1 MSGNE
6 ENPNITEEEVKK
18 EEVKKEEAM
27 KKEWEEKSGSEQM
40 MLTGDRVFKAM
51 GFKSIGEKQQEAKI
65 VAPIIMQLVS
75 NMLFAKEN
83 VKGEEE
89 VETEEEKNK
98 KVDNRNLLQDAIKNE
113 AINFMK
119 KRTILDRM
127 RGKQPSVQT
136 YLMKQNEKLKK
147 EFTRKEIEATFATY
161 TVLDFENI
169 IIDVATKILSSSRES
184 FCAEKWGK
192 NSNKPKNNYQELFDA
207 YTTNLIS
214 NYSIEDLK
222 GMTGSNNETNK
233 KGGRRRRRSTR
244 KIMGGKLTDEEVVEI
259 MKGDNAKNIEK
270 LITDNILSGEF
281 ITQFFKNRGVQ
292 NILKVSMKA
301 AVSADKSTDNTVHNP
316 LHGNDKASD
325 VSKELLAN
333 AMGKL
338 DMETVKNIIN
348 SKIAS
353 NQLIIQMIYD
363 AIGNVLCD
371 NDDLKKNMIKI
382 AETKFDSKIQNDKT
396 IHDGLNEE

>member
-1 MSGNE
+1 MSDNE
-6 ENPNITEEEVKK
+6 ENPNITEEEKKKK
-18 EEVKKEEAM
+18 EAK
-27 KKEWEEKSGSEQM
+27 KKEWEEKSGREKM
-40 MLTGDRVFKAM
+40 MLRGDRVFKAM
-51 GFKSIGEKQQEAKI
+51 GFKSNGEKQQEAKI
-65 VAPIIMQLVS
+65 VASIIMQLVS
-75 NMLFAKEN
+75 K
-83 VKGEEE
+83 
-89 VETEEEKNK
+89 
-98 KVDNRNLLQDAIKNE
+98 LLQEGNGSQLLQTAIENE
-113 AINFMK
+113 AKNFME

-184 FCAEKWGK
+184 FCAEKGEK
-192 NSNKPKNNYQELFDA
+192 ISNKPKNNYQELFDA

-222 GMTGSNNETNK
+222 GMTGSIEDLKGMTGGNNETKK
-233 KGGRRRRRSTR
+233 KGGRRRRSTR
-244 KIMGGKLTDEEVVEI
+244 KIMGGILTDEKVVELL
-259 MKGDNAKNIEK
+259 KASNAEK
-270 LITDNILSGEF
+270 LIKDNILSGEF
-281 ITQFFKNRGVQ
+281 IKQFFKNRGVQ

-316 LHGNDKASD
+316 LRGNDKASD
-325 VSKELLAN
+325 VSTELLAN

-363 AIGNVLCD
+363 AIGNVLCK

>member
-1 MSGNE
+1 MSDNG
-6 ENPNITEEEVKK
+6 ENTNIEEEVKK
-18 EEVKKEEAM
+18 KEVKN
-27 KKEWEEKSGSEQM
+27 KKWEDMSEREKM
-40 MLTGDRVFKAM
+40 MWRGDRVFEAM

-83 VKGEEE
+83 VKGEEKA
-89 VETEEEKNK
+89 ETEEEKNK
-98 KVDNRNLLQDAIKNE
+98 KADNRNLLQDAIKNE

-161 TVLDFENI
+161 TVVDFENI

-184 FCAEKWGK
+184 FCSEKGGK
-192 NSNKPKNNYQELFDA
+192 ISNKPKNNYQELFDA

-222 GMTGSNNETNK
+222 GMTGSNNETKK
-233 KGGRRRRRSTR
+233 KGGRRRRSTR

-301 AVSADKSTDNTVHNP
+301 AVSADKPTVDTVYNP
-316 LHGNDKASD
+316 LQGNVDLASEG
-325 VSKELLAN
+325 SKELFAN

-338 DMETVKNIIN
+338 DLDTVKNIIN
-348 SKIAS
+348 SEIAS

-363 AIGNVLCD
+363 AIGNVLCK
-371 NDDLKKNMIKI
+371 NADLEDKMIEI
-382 AETKFDSKIQNDKT
+382 AKTKFHSKIQEDKT
-396 IHDGLNEE
+396 IPVILNSEYL

>member
-1 MSGNE
+1 MSDNE
-6 ENPNITEEEVKK
+6 ENTNIEEEVKK
-18 EEVKKEEAM
+18 EEVKK
-27 KKEWEEKSGSEQM
+27 KEWKDMSEREKM
-40 MLTGDRVFKAM
+40 MLRGDRVFEAM

-83 VKGEEE
+83 VEGEEK

-161 TVLDFENI
+161 TVVDFENI

-184 FCAEKWGK
+184 FCAEKGGK
-192 NSNKPKNNYQELFDA
+192 ISNKPKNNYQELFDA

-222 GMTGSNNETNK
+222 GMTGSNNETKK

-259 MKGDNAKNIEK
+259 MKGDNAEK
-270 LITDNILSGEF
+270 LIKDNILSGEF

-301 AVSADKSTDNTVHNP
+301 AVSADKPTEETRNP
-316 LHGNDKASD
+316 LQGNVDLASEG
-325 VSKELLAN
+325 SKELLAN

-338 DMETVKNIIN
+338 DLETVKNIIN
-348 SKIAS
+348 SEIAS

-363 AIGNVLCD
+363 AIGNVLCK
-371 NDDLKKNMIKI
+371 NADLEDKMIEI
-382 AETKFDSKIQNDKT
+382 AKTKFASKIQEDKT
-396 IHDGLNEE
+396 IPVILNREYKIV